1 MSKKS
6 KRKAGRVVRRVLSDG
21 TVKEYRYAAHKAAPR
36 VAHDSIEALIRAY
49 KQSPAWHGLS
59 ERTRTGRTAYFREFE
74 EIGHLPV
81 RDITRRDIL
90 EIRDAIAGQRGNG
103 AAGNFKQAASVLFG
117 WAVDQD
123 WIQHSPV
130 HRLRKLPTGSLPAW
144 TDEQARAA
152 LAGLPERLRRVV
164 VLGLYTGQRN
174 GDLCAARW
182 SDYDGETIRF
192 VQAKTGAEL
201 ALAVHPDLKAELDA
215 WERDAPTILINAWG
229 KPWVQNTL
237 SIVLP
242 RALRPLGLPKGMNV
256 HGMRKLFAAGMAEGG
271 ATEKEIAANTG
282 HRTLSMVQLYTSS
295 ANQQK
300 LSRQAVVKI
309 QSRTNAKKT

>member
-6 KRKAGRVVRRVLSDG
+6 KRKAGRVVRRTLSDG
-21 TVKEYRYAAHKAAPR
+21 SVKEYRYAAYSKPSR
-36 VAHDSIEALIRAY
+36 VANDSIEALIRAY
-49 KQSPAWHGLS
+49 KQSPSWRALAPGTQVNRS
-59 ERTRTGRTAYFREFE
+59 AYLRELE
-74 EIGHLPV
+74 EIGHLQV
-81 RDITRRDIL
+81 KGITRRDIL
-90 EIRDAIAGQRGNG
+90 EIRDAIAGKRGNG
-103 AAGNFKQAASVLFG
+103 AASNFKQAASTLFG

-130 HRLRKLPTGSLPAW
+130 HRLRKLPSGSLPAW
-144 TDEQARAA
+144 TDEQASAA

-192 VQAKTGAEL
+192 VQQKTGSVVSIT
-201 ALAVHPDLKAELDA
+201 VHPDLKSELDS
-215 WERDAPTILINAWG
+215 WERAAPTILTNALG
-229 KPWVQNTL
+229 GPWIQNTL

-242 RALRPLGLPKGMNV
+242 RALRALGLPKGMNV
-256 HGMRKLFAAGMAEGG
+256 HGMRKLFAAGMAEMG

-282 HRTLSMVQLYTSS
+282 HRTLSMVQLYTNS
-295 ANQQK
+295 ASQQK
-300 LSRQAVVKI
+300 LSRQAVVRI
-309 QSRTNAKKT
+309 QSRTNGQKT